1 MNKEE
6 LLDELYPLDSIMSVK
21 NKGEELIVNLRGRI
35 LNFKFIPC
43 KEGEE
48 LIAVTTNNITMFADY
63 VKLRKD
69 SIFLEQKGGIFT
81 ARIGV
86 F

>member
-1 MNKEE
+1 MNRQEI
-6 LLDELYPLDSIMSVK
+6 LDELYPLKSEMLLKHKRNRLIMTLNG
-21 NKGEELIVNLRGRI
+21 NKLI
-35 LNFKFIPC
+35 FKFIPA
-43 KEGEE
+43 GHDEE
-48 LIAVTTNNITMFADY
+48 LIAVTVDNITMFADY

-69 SIFLEQKGGIFT
+69 SIFLEQNGGIFV